1 MRHRVHGKR
10 LGRDMGHRK
19 ALRRNLMN
27 ALIMNERIETT
38 EAKAQAI
45 RSEVEKLITKAKR
58 GLAHEDEARAVHARR
73 IVLAR
78 LGNNRETMLK
88 VFDELAP
95 RYEDRPGGY
104 TRRFRLG
111 PRKGDG
117 AKMVLLELLPDGAAA
132 DDEEVEVDEFER

>member
-1 MRHRVHGKR
+1 
-10 LGRDMGHRK
+10 
-19 ALRRNLMN
+19 MN
-27 ALIMNERIETT
+27 ALIMHERIETT

-78 LGNNRETMLK
+78 LGNNREAMLK

-117 AKMVLLELLPDGAAA
+117 AKMVLLELLPDGATAR
-132 DDEEVEVDEFER
+132 DEEVEVDEFES

>member
-10 LGRDMGHRK
+10 LGRDSGHRK

-58 GLAHEDEARAVHARR
+58 GLAHENEARAVHARR

-78 LGNNRETMLK
+78 LGNNREAMLK

-95 RYEDRPGGY
+95 RYEERPGGY

-111 PRKGDG
+111 ARKGDG

-132 DDEEVEVDEFER
+132 RDEEVEVDEFER